1 MTLKEKL
8 YNIEKRIKTNLRI
21 EINYSPIIIKDNKYD
36 FVEDFIIKII
46 GEVGDNDVE
55 LAHMMIKIISSPRN
69 KNFSTQ
75 DIICNIDGD
84 LYDFY
89 CNTGN
94 CMSSPTA
101 IMEGNN
107 LYRLSENIIFQE
119 YLYYIS
125 ELWVDKTKRSLGIGA
140 FLVENAKEIIREAI
154 NKPVEYIIIKAMPL
168 YYEFEG
174 IKYNEY
180 DKYYKIYQNRLIQ
193 FYKNRCNCIEISSNK
208 NRYFFVK

>member
-1 MTLKEKL
+1 
-8 YNIEKRIKTNLRI
+8 
-21 EINYSPIIIKDNKYD
+21 
-36 FVEDFIIKII
+36 
-46 GEVGDNDVE
+46 
-55 LAHMMIKIISSPRN
+55 
-69 KNFSTQ
+69 
-75 DIICNIDGD
+75 
-84 LYDFY
+84 
-89 CNTGN
+89 
-94 CMSSPTA
+94 MSSPTA

-154 NKPVEYIIIKAMPL
+154 NKPIEYIIIKAMPL

-193 FYKNRCNCIEISSNK
+193 FYKNRCNCIEIPSNK
-208 NRYFFVK
+208 NRHFFVK